1 MSDPIRDHVNAF
13 LARLEADPVFAGK
26 VIDTNEPKTAD
37 LRVPPYLVVYSN
49 TGKVVNERATAE
61 LPHRLD
67 FQYTVHAVGINADQ
81 ARAWA
86 GKVFM
91 LMAGWKPTVAG
102 WRTQGMTKQRQP
114 LPLQF
119 DKSYTPELVYSVD
132 IYDQTTRKA

>member
-1 MSDPIRDHVNAF
+1 MSDPIRDHVKGV
-13 LARLEADPVFAGK
+13 LDRLKADPVFAGK

-37 LRVPPYLVVYSN
+37 QRVPPYLVVYSD
-49 TGKVVNERATAE
+49 TGKVVNERATSE
-61 LPHRLD
+61 LPNRLD
-67 FQYTVHAVGINADQ
+67 FQFTIHAAGADADQ

-91 LMAGWKPTVAG
+91 LLAGWRPTVAG
-102 WRTQGMTKQRQP
+102 WKPQGMTKKRQP

-132 IYDQTTRKA
+132 IFDLTTRKG